1 MQRFIIDDAVKY
13 VLSDPAF
20 ALVYQGECS
29 GTFLDWLELARRSR
43 FIDLLANEF
52 ASFLDAEGIRLG
64 NAAAERYT
72 TQRREA
78 WQLPAPHKA
87 DRETILRIHDVY
99 CKQLDAA
106 SMLSMD
112 QMVADFSKYL
122 ETHEWR
128 QLKEREG
135 FNVIFVDELHY
146 FNHMERMTFHQLFR
160 REAIIHGNC
169 QLFTAQDIRQS
180 TSDVAL
186 SRKSIALKV
195 GHSDSVEFTK
205 VFRSTRA
212 IALFLRYL
220 DGAFPALGLNEEWG
234 EPPSESAREVGS
246 KPVIKLLNTETES
259 VDAAFEF
266 VRGVA
271 RRLGGRN
278 VAVLC
283 TDERSFEEYQTW
295 GRLSGKFTLVNGR
308 DALGRL
314 KYAGQRPI
322 FSMPD

>member
-1 MQRFIIDDAVKY
+1 MGYERKRLKPLSLDGSEGRELQRFVIEDAVKK

-20 ALVYQGECS
+20 ALVDLSECS
-29 GTFLDWLELARRSR
+29 AEFQNWLEIARRSR

-52 ASFLDAEGIRLG
+52 ASLLDAEGIRIG
-64 NAAAERYT
+64 NAAAERYR
-72 TQRREA
+72 TQRRET
-78 WQLPAPHKA
+78 WQLPAPDQA
-87 DRETILRIHDVY
+87 DRDTILRIHSGY
-99 CKQLDAA
+99 CELLDAS

-122 ETHEWR
+122 ELHEWR
-128 QLKEREG
+128 QLREREG

-160 REAIIHGNC
+160 KEAVFHGNC
-169 QLFTAQDIRQS
+169 PLFTAHDLRQS

-195 GHSDSVEFTK
+195 GHSDLVEFTK

-234 EPPSESAREVGS
+234 EPPNESAREAGE
-246 KPVIKLLNTETES
+246 N
-259 VDAAFEF
+259 
-266 VRGVA
+266 
-271 RRLGGRN
+271 RL
-278 VAVLC
+278 
-283 TDERSFEEYQTW
+283 
-295 GRLSGKFTLVNGR
+295 
-308 DALGRL
+308 
-314 KYAGQRPI
+314 
-322 FSMPD
+322 